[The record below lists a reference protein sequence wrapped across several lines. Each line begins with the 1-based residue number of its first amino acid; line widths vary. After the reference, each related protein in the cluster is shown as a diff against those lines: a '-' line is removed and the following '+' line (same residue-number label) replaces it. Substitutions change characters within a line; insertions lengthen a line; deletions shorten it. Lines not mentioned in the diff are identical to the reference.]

1 MTVELRHLRAF
12 VAVADKGSVSR
23 AAATL
28 HLSQPAVSRTLAQL
42 EAHLGV
48 RLVDRSTHHLDL
60 TEDGEALLPKAR
72 VAIAVTEDAL
82 DMRRLHRWPLRLG
95 YAWAALGPHTATLQR
110 RWSRTAPHVP
120 LELHRVD
127 EPSGG
132 LSSGAADV
140 AVLRGT
146 VDLDGLE
153 HAVVA
158 YEDRLAAL
166 PYDDPLA
173 SQDEVTLED
182 LATRTVVLNTVSG
195 TTTPKLWPARTRP
208 KEWVE
213 TTNTDDWLAAIAA
226 GQGVGV
232 TTAATPTM
240 YANPGVAFVRLAGVD
255 PVPVALAWRR
265 PPTHPLVPDLVAL
278 TAAVLATR

>member
-12 VAVADKGSVSR
+12 VAIADKGSVSR
-23 AAATL
+23 AAAAL

-42 EAHLGV
+42 ETHLGV
-48 RLVDRSTHHLDL
+48 RLVDRSTHHLAL
-60 TEDGEALLPKAR
+60 TSDGEALLPKAR

-82 DMRRLHRWPLRLG
+82 DLRRLHRWPLRLG

-110 RWSRTAPHVP
+110 RWSQTAPHVP

-132 LSSGAADV
+132 LASGAADV

-158 YEDRLAAL
+158 YEDRLAAV

-173 SQDEVTLED
+173 TLSAVTLAQLSE
-182 LATRTVVLNTVSG
+182 RTVVLNTVSG
-195 TTTPKLWPARTRP
+195 TTTRTLWPARQRP
-208 KEWVE
+208 TAWIEVA
-213 TTNTDDWLAAIAA
+213 NTDDWLAAIAA

-240 YANPGVAFVRLAGVD
+240 YANPGVAFVPLAGTD